1 MGLGGRVQ
9 ASDTM
14 TALRRKTKI
23 RGAPMR
29 PLDLNVMCD
38 QCNNS
43 RAHGN
48 HDKCSKARQ
57 VAMAELRAR
66 ENNP

>member
-1 MGLGGRVQ
+1 M
-9 ASDTM
+9 A
-14 TALRRKTKI
+14 ALRRTTKI

-29 PLDLNVMCD
+29 PLDLQTLCD
-38 QCNNS
+38 RCGKS

-57 VAMAELRAR
+57 AEMAELRAR
-66 ENNP
+66 EKNHE

>member
-1 MGLGGRVQ
+1 
-9 ASDTM
+9 M
-14 TALRRKTKI
+14 TALRRTVRL

-38 QCNNS
+38 QCNRS

-48 HDKCSKARQ
+48 HTKCSKLRQ
-57 VAMAELRAR
+57 AQEAERRAR
-66 ENNP
+66 EKS

>member
-1 MGLGGRVQ
+1 
-9 ASDTM
+9 M
-14 TALRRKTKI
+14 TALRRKTTI
-23 RGAPMR
+23 RGRPMK

-38 QCNNS
+38 QCGYS

-57 VAMAELRAR
+57 IAMAEQRAR
-66 ENNP
+66 ETDRVPNP

>member
-1 MGLGGRVQ
+1 
-9 ASDTM
+9 M
-14 TALRRKTKI
+14 TALHRTTKI

-29 PLDLNVMCD
+29 PLDLQTLCD
-38 QCNNS
+38 RCGKS

-57 VAMAELRAR
+57 AEMAELRAR
-66 ENNP
+66 EKE

>member
-1 MGLGGRVQ
+1 V
-9 ASDTM
+9 
-14 TALRRKTKI
+14 TALRRKTTI
-23 RGAPMR
+23 RGRPMK
-29 PLDLNVMCD
+29 PLDLQTICD
-38 QCNNS
+38 QCGTS

-66 ENNP
+66 EIDRVSNP